1 MNAIVLFGDVIRSR
15 RNASGSTI
23 WLRTLTAELEAATP
37 PESVVAPFEFT
48 QGDELQGLLAS
59 DADPLDAVLRAS
71 FNPDRSPMRWVIVA
85 GVVDPGTG
93 PATQRTGPAYL
104 RARER
109 LAEAGARRDNLLMSS
124 GDPATDALLD
134 RIAPVLAEM
143 LGDLTRRQM
152 VIGRLLVIDR
162 LRPSEAADRLHI
174 SRATVSVV
182 ADRAHIRSIT
192 RLASALR
199 ELFATGQDAAAAG
212 EAAGVPNAAHEVAV

>member
-15 RNASGSTI
+15 RNATGSTT
-23 WLRTLTAELEAATP
+23 WLRTLTAELEAMSP
-37 PESVVAPFEFT
+37 PGTLLAPFEFT
-48 QGDELQGLLAS
+48 QGDELQGLLAPG
-59 DADPLDAVLRAS
+59 ADPLDAVLRAS

-85 GVVDPGTG
+85 GEVDPGSG
-93 PATQRTGPAYL
+93 PATQRTGPAFL

-134 RIAPVLAEM
+134 RLAPILAEM
-143 LGDLTRRQM
+143 LGDLTKRQM
-152 VIGRLLVIDR
+152 VIGRLLVIDG
-162 LRPSEAADRLHI
+162 LRRSEAADRLNI

-182 ADRAHIRSIT
+182 ADRAHVRSIT

-199 ELFATGQDAAAAG
+199 ELFASGQDAGQTAAG
-212 EAAGVPNAAHEVAV
+212 RAVAGRGVAG

>member
-15 RNASGSTI
+15 RNATGATT
-23 WLRTLTAELEAATP
+23 WLRTLTAELEAAAP
-37 PESVVAPFEFT
+37 PESLLAPFEFT

-85 GVVDPGTG
+85 GEVDPGTG
-93 PATQRTGPAYL
+93 PATQRTGPAFL

-109 LAEAGARRDNLLMSS
+109 LAEAGARRDDLLLSS

-143 LGDLTRRQM
+143 LGDLTKRQM
-152 VIGRLLVIDR
+152 VIGRLLVIDG

-174 SRATVSVV
+174 TRATVSVV

-192 RLASALR
+192 RLTSALR
-199 ELFATGQDAAAAG
+199 ELFATGQDASAAG
-212 EAAGVPNAAHEVAV
+212 EAAGRPNTAREVAV

>member
-15 RNASGSTI
+15 RDASASTT
-23 WLRTLTAELEAATP
+23 WLRTLTAELEATSP
-37 PESVVAPFEFT
+37 PASVLAPFEFT
-48 QGDELQGLLAS
+48 QGDEIQGLLVPA
-59 DADPLDAVLRAS
+59 ADPLDAVLRAS

-85 GVVDPGTG
+85 GEVDPGTG
-93 PATQRTGPAYL
+93 PATQRTGPAFL

-124 GDPATDALLD
+124 GDPATDDLLD
-134 RIAPVLAEM
+134 RLAPVLAEM
-143 LGDLTRRQM
+143 LDDLTRRQM
-152 VIGRLLVIDR
+152 TIGRLLVIDG
-162 LRPSEAADRLHI
+162 LRRSEAADRLHV

-199 ELFATGQDAAAAG
+199 ELFAAG
-212 EAAGVPNAAHEVAV
+212 WTAAAHEAVG

>member
-37 PESVVAPFEFT
+37 PESLLAPFEFT

-71 FNPDRSPMRWVIVA
+71 FNPDRKPMRWVIVA
-85 GVVDPGTG
+85 GEVDPGTG
-93 PATQRTGPAYL
+93 PATQRTGPAFL

-109 LAEAGARRDNLLMSS
+109 LAEAGARRDNLLMTS

-152 VIGRLLVIDR
+152 VIGRLLVIEG
-162 LRPSEAADRLHI
+162 LRRSEAADRLHI

-192 RLASALR
+192 GLASALR
-199 ELFATGQDAAAAG
+199 ELFATGQDAVAAG
-212 EAAGVPNAAHEVAV
+212 EAAGHPNTAGEVAV

>member
-15 RNASGSTI
+15 RDARGSTT
-23 WLRTLTAELEAATP
+23 WLRTLMAELEASLP
-37 PESVVAPFEFT
+37 PGSLLAPFEFT
-48 QGDELQGLLAS
+48 QGDELQGLLAPG
-59 DADPLDAVLRAS
+59 ADPLDAVLRAS

-85 GVVDPGTG
+85 GEVDPGTG
-93 PATQRTGPAYL
+93 PATQRTGAAFL

-134 RIAPVLAEM
+134 RLAPVLAEM
-143 LGDLTRRQM
+143 LGDLTERQM
-152 VIGRLLVIDR
+152 VIGRLLVIDGIR
-162 LRPSEAADRLHI
+162 RSEAADRLHV

-199 ELFATGQDAAAAG
+199 ELFATGRDASAVR
-212 EAAGVPNAAHEVAV
+212 EAAGLPNRAREAAG

>member
-152 VIGRLLVIDR
+152 VIGRLLVIDG

-199 ELFATGQDAAAAG
+199 ELFATGQDAAAAR

>member
-15 RNASGSTI
+15 RDASGSTT
-23 WLRTLTAELEAATP
+23 WLRTLTAELEATSP
-37 PESVVAPFEFT
+37 PGSLVAPFEFT
-48 QGDELQGLLAS
+48 QGDELQGLLAPG
-59 DADPLDAVLRAS
+59 ADPLDAVLRAS

-85 GVVDPGTG
+85 GEVDPGTG
-93 PATQRTGPAYL
+93 PATQRTGPAFI

-109 LAEAGARRDNLLMSS
+109 LAEAVARRDNLLMSS

-134 RIAPVLAEM
+134 RLAPVLAEM
-143 LGDLTRRQM
+143 LDDLTRRQM
-152 VIGRLLVIDR
+152 TIGRLLVIDG
-162 LRPSEAADRLHI
+162 LRRSEVADRLHV

-199 ELFATGQDAAAAG
+199 ELFDAGWTAAAPEPAG
-212 EAAGVPNAAHEVAV
+212 WTAAAPEAAG